1 MVNGESTSIFLLLT
15 YNANSSSTISV
26 FNYQLSVIF
35 YLLNSYPSPPQP
47 AGCVTATPLLLLLSQ
62 NLLRHFVN
70 PDKSG
75 PNQKRRL
82 MQLLVINQLSVDCVI
97 KIQLL
102 FYSLS
107 LIYLLYCLLLQNKKN
122 FIAEGLS

>member
-1 MVNGESTSIFLLLT
+1 MVNGENASSMLFT
-15 YNANSSSTISV
+15 YCDLYTNNLMSV
-26 FNYQLSVIF
+26 FNYPLTIPLSQYSF
-35 YLLNSYPSPPQP
+35 NLFFSYFSPPQP

-82 MQLLVINQLSVDCVI
+82 MQLLVINQ
-97 KIQLL
+97 
-102 FYSLS
+102 
-107 LIYLLYCLLLQNKKN
+107 
-122 FIAEGLS
+122 FIFEGLFSRLSKSWVTQFDRIVVWTP